1 MVQIVGK
8 YENVASENLE
18 EYLKAVGGSAQ
29 AEAAKAFAQ
38 GKPTFEIV
46 QAGDKWTITVSNEG
60 KTSKTTF
67 TLGTPYDETM
77 PHGAVLKSVT
87 TRDGNTF
94 TTVTDLPDGNQ
105 SVRVYEFT
113 DSGINVHLADKKVGA
128 KATRTYK
135 RV

>member
-1 MVQIVGK
+1 MVSIVGK
-8 YENVASENLE
+8 YENVSSENLE
-18 EYLKAVGGSAQ
+18 EYLTTVSGAAQ
-29 AEAAKAFAQ
+29 VEAARAFAQ
-38 GKPTFEIV
+38 GKPTFEV
-46 QAGDKWTITVSNEG
+46 SQSGDQWTIVVANEG
-60 KTSKTTF
+60 KSSKTTF

-77 PHGAVLKSVT
+77 PHGAVLKSLT

-113 DSGINVHLADKKVGA
+113 PSGINVRLSDKKVGV